1 MELPDLAVQRIKHS
15 MTQTPKSG
23 NPAAETV
30 ANPLA
35 PSPLVAV
42 ERAAQD
48 LRRGLAVVVSG
59 ADGEATLA
67 IAAEMISDDKIAAL
81 RGWIDGDP
89 DKLLSLALTH
99 NRAATLKIMLYTP
112 EIVRISLGER
122 LKAEDIRDLAD
133 PALDLAKPLRGP
145 FDARR
150 DPVPASCL
158 AAVRLAKIAR
168 ILPAAITVPL
178 PAHPSAELAA
188 ALPGLGQVNAAD
200 IVDYDIAQASML
212 TRITTARVPLDGA
225 ENSRIVAF
233 RPRDGGIEHL
243 AIVIGDPDSS
253 SPVLARLHSECFTGD
268 LLGSLKCDCGQQLR
282 GAIDQIAAEGAGV
295 LLYLAQ
301 EGRGI
306 GLINKLRAYALQDQ
320 GFDTVEAN
328 ERLGFEADE
337 RVFLPAAEML
347 RQLGFSKVRLMTNNP
362 DKVEA
367 LTQFG
372 IEVTE
377 RVPHAFPTN
386 EHNAFYLSTK
396 ARKSGHIL

>member
-1 MELPDLAVQRIKHS
+1 MPEWNS
-15 MTQTPKSG
+15 MTETPKSARPG
-23 NPAAETV
+23 AGKPADA
-30 ANPLA
+30 PA

-48 LRRGLAVVVSG
+48 LRRGLPVMISD
-59 ADGEATLA
+59 ADGVATLT
-67 IAAEMISDDKIAAL
+67 IAAEMISDEKLAAL
-81 RGWIDGDP
+81 RGWTGAESE
-89 DKLLSLALTH
+89 LCLALTH
-99 NRAATLKIMLYTP
+99 NRAATLKIMPYTP
-112 EIVRISLGER
+112 EVVRLSLGGTDR
-122 LKAEDIRDLAD
+122 RPRAEDIRDLAD
-133 PALDLAKPLRGP
+133 PALDLARPLRGP
-145 FDARR
+145 FVARR
-150 DPVPASCL
+150 DEVPASCL

-168 ILPAAITVPL
+168 ILPAAVTVSL
-178 PAHPSAELAA
+178 PVDWPDAA
-188 ALPGLGQVNAAD
+188 PPPDFGRVDARD
-200 IVDYDIAQASML
+200 IVGYDTAQATML
-212 TRITTARVPLDGA
+212 TRITSARVPLEGA

-243 AIVIGDPDSS
+243 AIVIGDPDPAT
-253 SPVLARLHSECFTGD
+253 PVLARLHSECFTGD

-347 RQLGFSKVRLMTNNP
+347 RQLGFPKVRLMTNNP

-367 LTQFG
+367 LNQFG

-377 RVPHAFPTN
+377 RVPHSFPTN

-396 ARKSGHIL
+396 AKKSGHIL

>member
-1 MELPDLAVQRIKHS
+1 MELPDLAARRITDG
-15 MTQTPKSG
+15 MTQTPNSG
-23 NPAAETV
+23 KLAAET
-30 ANPLA
+30 LI

-48 LRRGLAVVVSG
+48 LRRGLAVIVTG
-59 ADGEATLA
+59 ANGEASLA
-67 IAAEMISDDKIAAL
+67 IAAEMVTDDKLGAL
-81 RGWIDGDP
+81 HGWTDGDP
-89 DKLLSLALTH
+89 GDDISLALTH

-112 EIVRISLGER
+112 DVVRISLGER
-122 LKAEDIRDLAD
+122 LKAGDIRDLAD

-150 DPVPASCL
+150 DDVPPSCL

-168 ILPAAITVPL
+168 ILPAVVTHRFPDN
-178 PAHPSAELAA
+178 PSPELTA
-188 ALPGLGQVNAAD
+188 ALPGLGQVD
-200 IVDYDIAQASML
+200 VDHVVGYDIAQASML
-212 TRITTARVPLDGA
+212 TRITSARVPLDGA
-225 ENSRIVAF
+225 ENARITAF

-243 AIVIGDPDSS
+243 AIVIGDPDISK
-253 SPVLARLHSECFTGD
+253 PVLARLHSECFTGD

-320 GFDTVEAN
+320 GFDTIEAN

-362 DKVEA
+362 DKVDA

-372 IEVTE
+372 IEVAE

-386 EHNAFYLSTK
+386 EHNAFYLTTK
-396 ARKSGHIL
+396 AKKSGHIL

>member
-1 MELPDLAVQRIKHS
+1 M
-15 MTQTPKSG
+15 QTPQS
-23 NPAAETV
+23 AADTLI
-30 ANPLA
+30 A
-35 PSPLVAV
+35 SPLVSV

-48 LRRGLAVVVSG
+48 LRRGLAVLVTG
-59 ADGEATLA
+59 GDGEATLA
-67 IAAEMISDDKIAAL
+67 IAAEMVSDDKLDAL
-81 RGWIDGDP
+81 RSWVDGDP
-89 DKLLSLALTH
+89 GNEISLALTH
-99 NRAATLKIMLYTP
+99 NRAATLKIMPYTP
-112 EIVRISLGER
+112 DVIRISLKGK

-133 PALDLAKPLRGP
+133 PALDMAKPMRGP
-145 FDARR
+145 FDTRR
-150 DPVPASCL
+150 DPVPPSCL

-168 ILPAAITVPL
+168 ILPAAVTMPL
-178 PAHPSAELAA
+178 PETPSPALAA
-188 ALPGLGQVNAAD
+188 ALPGLSQVA
-200 IVDYDIAQASML
+200 VDDVVGYDIAQASML
-212 TRITTARVPLDGA
+212 TRITSARVPLDGA
-225 ENSRIVAF
+225 ENSRIIAF

-253 SPVLARLHSECFTGD
+253 APVLARLHSECFTGD

-282 GAIDQIAAEGAGV
+282 GAIEQIAAEGAGV

-347 RQLGFSKVRLMTNNP
+347 RQLGYGKVRLMTNNP
-362 DKVEA
+362 DKVEG
-367 LTQFG
+367 LIQFG

-396 ARKSGHIL
+396 AKKSGHIL